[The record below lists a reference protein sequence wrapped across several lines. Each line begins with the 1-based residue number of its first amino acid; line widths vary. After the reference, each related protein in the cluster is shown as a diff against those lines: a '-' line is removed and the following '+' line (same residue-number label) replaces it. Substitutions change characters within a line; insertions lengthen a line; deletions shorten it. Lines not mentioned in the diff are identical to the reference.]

1 MRERVATEA
10 TEHGT
15 SGHQARV
22 LRAPA
27 PPARSERMQYA
38 CAPMADSEAPR
49 SAGTRLVDLLLT
61 RDPLQRL
68 RLSQAG
74 LAMLLLAL
82 GVAAMHYFVWMGA
95 AAARPVAW
103 WSGVALGGMALFFAV
118 IRSGWSRQ
126 WLDPALTV
134 PQMVFA
140 IGCGAAAYALVGVGR
155 GGVFPIVMVILMFGM
170 FHATPRQMRW
180 VSVYAVLLF
189 GTVMAVMT
197 MVDPRTYPLAVE
209 IGHFLMV
216 ATMMPAVSVLAARLA
231 DMRRRNRAQRAELT
245 QALARIR
252 ELATRD
258 ELTGLINRRH
268 MHELLAQEHQRCIRS
283 GQTFCLAVVDLDRF
297 KAINDRHGR
306 AIGDVLLNAMAQEL
320 QRQVRVADLVS
331 RWDGDRFVLMLPDT
345 RAVLARGGLDRL
357 QQKLGALRLI
367 VGEDALQVTV
377 SAGLA
382 EHIAGERV
390 ADTLTRA
397 ERALEEAKTTGR
409 TRLVVAG
416 ECTGA

>member
-1 MRERVATEA
+1 
-10 TEHGT
+10 
-15 SGHQARV
+15 
-22 LRAPA
+22 
-27 PPARSERMQYA
+27 MQYA
-38 CAPMADSEAPR
+38 CAPMVDPAAP
-49 SAGTRLVDLLLT
+49 SSPGSRLADLLLT

-82 GVAAMHYFVWMGA
+82 GVAAMHYFVWVGA
-95 AAARPVAW
+95 ASPRAVAW
-103 WSGVALGGMALFFAV
+103 WSAVSIGGMAAFFCL
-118 IRSGWSRQ
+118 IRCGWSRRL
-126 WLDPALTV
+126 LDPALTV

-140 IGCGAAAYALVGVGR
+140 IGCGAAAYGLVGVGR

-180 VSVYAVLLF
+180 VSVYAVLAF

-197 MVDPRTYPLAVE
+197 MTDPRTYPTVVE

-231 DMRRRNRAQRAELT
+231 DMRQRARTQRADLT

-283 GQTFCLAVVDLDRF
+283 GQTFCLAVIDIDRF
-297 KAINDRHGR
+297 KSINDRHGR
-306 AIGDVLLNAMAQEL
+306 EVGDVLLNAVAQEV
-320 QRQVRVADLVS
+320 QRQVRVADVVS

-345 RAVLARGGLDRL
+345 RAVLARGGLERL
-357 QQKLGALRLI
+357 HQKVGALRLI
-367 VGEDALQVTV
+367 VGVEALQVTV

-382 EHIAGERV
+382 EHIAGEVV
-390 ADTLTRA
+390 ADTLARA
-397 ERALEEAKTTGR
+397 EQALEAAKAAGR
-409 TRLVVAG
+409 NRVIVA
-416 ECTGA
+416 EDFAGA